1 MSDITQKHFM
11 KQKITLLHLAACMLV
26 SYAGFSQ
33 SRTTFSKRTPS
44 GHIRCATNEYE
55 NLLRETYPNR
65 ATSQEFEEWLAP
77 KIEEA
82 KKNRE
87 HSTGKVVVTV
97 PVVIHIISNGDA
109 IGTNENITDAQ
120 ALSQITVLNQDF
132 RKMLGTPGYNTDPVG
147 ADIEIEF
154 CLAQRKPDGTAT
166 NGIDRVTR
174 SAASYATM
182 NATETMKTATTW
194 DSTRY
199 FNIWTVSFTNTNG
212 QEMYGT
218 LGYAQFPSTSGLAGL
233 NSNEGAGNTDGLVV
247 DYRCFGSSAIAPGPY
262 FTGYDLGRTATHE
275 IGHCFGLLHIWGD
288 SACGTDYCADTPTAH
303 DSNFGCPTVTNCS
316 STGNEM
322 VQNYMDYTDDSCMN
336 IFTINQKDRITA
348 VMNNSLR
355 RASLKTSNACTSP
368 LSTQE
373 FDLLNSVQLYPNPTN
388 EIINIAL
395 SNSELPDNFVIFNS
409 LGQTIVDVKV
419 ASVTDLTINMSK
431 YQSGIYFIKIAKAGS
446 VRTLR
451 FIKE

>member
-1 MSDITQKHFM
+1 M
-11 KQKITLLHLAACMLV
+11 KQKITLLQLV
-26 SYAGFSQ
+26 MCLILSYTGFSQ
-33 SRTTFSKRTPS
+33 NRTTFSKRTPS
-44 GHIRCATNEYE
+44 GHVRCATTEYE
-55 NLLRETYPNR
+55 NLLRAKHPNR
-65 ATSQEFEEWLAP
+65 ATSQEFENWLAP

-87 HSTGKVVVTV
+87 SSSAKTV
-97 PVVIHIISNGDA
+97 IMVPIVIHIISNGDA
-109 IGTNENITDAQ
+109 IGTNENITQAQ

-132 RKMLGTPGYNTDPVG
+132 RKMLGTPGHNTNPVG

-174 SAASYATM
+174 STSSYATFS
-182 NATETMKTATTW
+182 ATETMKAATIW
-194 DSTRY
+194 DSTQY
-199 FNIWTVSFTNTNG
+199 FNIWTVFFTNNST

-233 NSNEGAGNTDGLVV
+233 NSDEGPGTTDGLVV
-247 DYRCFGSSAIAPGPY
+247 DYRCFGSSAIAAGPY

-288 SACGTDYCADTPTAH
+288 DACGDDFCADTPVAH
-303 DSNFGCPTVTNCS
+303 DMNFGCPTVTNCT

-336 IFTINQKDRITA
+336 IFTINQKDRVTA

-355 RASLKTSNACTSP
+355 RASLKVSNACSPP

-373 FDLLNSVQLYPNPTN
+373 FDLLNSVQLYPNPTKD
-388 EIINIAL
+388 IINIAL
-395 SNSELPDNFVIFNS
+395 SNSELPDSFVIFNS
-409 LGQTIVDVKV
+409 LGQTIADVKV
-419 ASVTDLTINMSK
+419 NSTLDLAVNMS
-431 YQSGIYFIKIAKAGS
+431 QHQTGVYFIKITKDSS

>member
-1 MSDITQKHFM
+1 M
-11 KQKITLLHLAACMLV
+11 KQKITLLQLAACLLV
-26 SYAGFSQ
+26 SFSGFSQ
-33 SRTTFSKRTPS
+33 NGTIFSKRTPS
-44 GHIRCATNEYE
+44 GHVRCATTEYE
-55 NLLRETYPNR
+55 NLLRANYPKR
-65 ATSQEFEEWLAP
+65 ASSQEFEEWLAP

-82 KKNRE
+82 KKNRG
-87 HSTGKVVVTV
+87 SSSAKAVIMV

-109 IGTNENITDAQ
+109 VGTNENITTAQ

-132 RKMLGTPGYNTDPVG
+132 RKMLGTPGYNTNPAG

-166 NGIDRVTR
+166 TGIDRVTKT
-174 SAASYATM
+174 AASYATFS
-182 NATETMKTATTW
+182 ATETMKAATIW
-194 DSTRY
+194 DSTQY
-199 FNIWTVSFTNTNG
+199 FNIWTVFFTNSSS

-218 LGYAQFPSTSGLAGL
+218 LGYAQFPSTSGLAGF
-233 NSNEGAGNTDGLVV
+233 NSDEGPGTTDGLVV
-247 DYRCFGSSAIAPGPY
+247 DYRCFGSVAIASGPY

-288 SACGTDYCADTPTAH
+288 SACGDDYCTDTPVAH
-303 DSNFGCPTVTNCS
+303 DSNFGCPTVTNCT

-336 IFTINQKDRITA
+336 IFTINQKDRVTA

-355 RASLKTSNACTSP
+355 RASLKTSSACSPP

-388 EIINIAL
+388 KIINIAL
-395 SNSELPDNFVIFNS
+395 LNSELPDSFVIFNS
-409 LGQTIVDVKV
+409 LGQTIYDVKV
-419 ASVTDLTINMSK
+419 TSAMDLAVNMSH
-431 YQSGIYFIKIAKAGS
+431 YQAGVYFIKIVKEGS

>member
-1 MSDITQKHFM
+1 MRK
-11 KQKITLLHLAACMLV
+11 KITLLKLAVCMLV
-26 SYAGFSQ
+26 SYSGFSQ
-33 SRTTFSKRTPS
+33 NRTTFSKRTPS
-44 GHIRCATNEYE
+44 GHIRCATTEYE
-55 NLLRETYPNR
+55 TLLREQYPNR
-65 ATSQEFEEWLAP
+65 ATSEEFENWLAP

-82 KKNRE
+82 KRNRE
-87 HSTGKVVVTV
+87 NSTSKVVISV

-109 IGTNENITDAQ
+109 IGTNENISNAQ

-132 RKMLGTPGYNTDPVG
+132 RKMFGTPGYNTNPVG

-166 NGIDRVTR
+166 TGIDRVTR
-174 SAASYATM
+174 TSAAYNTYS
-182 NATETMKTATTW
+182 ATETMKAATIW
-194 DSTRY
+194 DSTQY
-199 FNIWTVSFTNTNG
+199 FNIWTVFFTNNSS

-218 LGYAQFPSTSGLAGL
+218 LGYAQFPSTSGLTGL
-233 NSNEGAGNTDGLVV
+233 NSDEGPGTTDGLVV
-247 DYRCFGSSAIAPGPY
+247 DYRAFGSSAIAAGPY
-262 FTGYDLGRTATHE
+262 YTGYDLGRTATHE

-288 SACGTDYCADTPTAH
+288 AACGTDYCADTPVAH
-303 DSNFGCPTVTNCS
+303 DANFGCPTVTNCS

-355 RASLKTSNACTSP
+355 RASLKTSNACTAP
-368 LSTQE
+368 LSAQE

-409 LGQTIVDVKV
+409 LGQTIKDVKV
-419 ASVTDLTINMSK
+419 ASELDLAVNMSQ
-431 YQSGIYFIKIAKAGS
+431 YQAGVYFIRIAKDGS